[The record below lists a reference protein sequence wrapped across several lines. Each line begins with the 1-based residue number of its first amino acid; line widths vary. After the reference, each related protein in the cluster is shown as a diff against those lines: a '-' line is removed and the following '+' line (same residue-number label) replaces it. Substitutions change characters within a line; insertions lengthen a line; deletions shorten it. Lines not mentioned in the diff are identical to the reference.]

1 MRVKRA
7 GLLALMALCALNIW
21 TGGPLLAL
29 WIGSKI
35 QGNLTTLS
43 MGAVFA
49 VIAILALMVA
59 GLTVALTHLSAA
71 YNELVGAKPKPR
83 EPAPW
88 LRSMRGER
96 SEYQPHHMQIS
107 SLDRVMIITVVLAA
121 IAFETWF
128 FFFSGS
134 SIGHG

>member
-1 MRVKRA
+1 VRAKRA
-7 GLLALMALCALNIW
+7 GLLALMAFCALNIW

-35 QGNLTTLS
+35 QGELTTLS

-49 VIAILALMVA
+49 VIAMLALFVA
-59 GLTVALTHLSAA
+59 GLTVALTYLSAA
-71 YNELVGAKPKPR
+71 YNDLVGAKPKPR

-107 SLDRVMIITVVLAA
+107 AVDRVMIFTVLLAA

>member
-1 MRVKRA
+1 MRAKRL
-7 GLLALMALCALNIW
+7 GLLIGMTLCAVNIW

-35 QGNLTTLS
+35 QGELTTLS
-43 MGAVFA
+43 MAAVFM
-49 VIAILALMVA
+49 VIVILALVVA
-59 GLTVALTHLSAA
+59 GLTVALGYLSAS
-71 YNELVGAKPKPR
+71 YNELMGIKPRPR

-96 SEYQPHHMQIS
+96 SEFQARHMQVS
-107 SLDRVMIITVVLAA
+107 AVDRVLVGSVLVMALV
-121 IAFETWF
+121 FETWF

-134 SIGHG
+134 SIG

>member
-1 MRVKRA
+1 MRLKRI
-7 GLLALMALCALNIW
+7 GLLVLMALCAVNIW

-43 MGAVFA
+43 MGAVFM
-49 VIAILALMVA
+49 VIVVLALTVA
-59 GLTVALTHLSAA
+59 GLAVALTRLTAR
-71 YNELVGAKPKPR
+71 YNDLIGIKPGPR

-96 SEYQPHHMQIS
+96 SEHQAHHLQIS
-107 SLDRVMIITVVLAA
+107 AVDRLLVVTVILAV
-121 IAFETWF
+121 IVFETWF

-134 SIGHG
+134 SIG

>member
-1 MRVKRA
+1 MRAKRL
-7 GLLALMALCALNIW
+7 GLLMAMAFCAVNIW
-21 TGGPLLAL
+21 TGGPLFAV

-35 QGNLTTLS
+35 QGQLTTLS

-49 VIAILALMVA
+49 VIVILALVVA
-59 GLTVALTHLSAA
+59 GLTVALTRLSAT
-71 YNELVGAKPKPR
+71 YNELVGIKPRPR

-96 SEYQPHHMQIS
+96 SEYQARHMQVS
-107 SLDRVMIITVVLAA
+107 VVDRLLVGTVLLAA
-121 IAFETWF
+121 LAFETWF

-134 SIGHG
+134 SIG

>member
-1 MRVKRA
+1 V
-7 GLLALMALCALNIW
+7 NIW

-35 QGNLTTLS
+35 QGQLTTLS
-43 MGAVFA
+43 MGAVFM
-49 VIAILALMVA
+49 VIVVLALVVA
-59 GLTVALTHLSAA
+59 GLATLMTRLSAA
-71 YNELVGAKPKPR
+71 YDDLMGIKPGPR

-96 SEYQPHHMQIS
+96 TEYQPHHMQVS
-107 SLDRVMIITVVLAA
+107 ATDRVLVGTVLLCALV
-121 IAFETWF
+121 FETWF

-134 SIGHG
+134 SIG

>member
-1 MRVKRA
+1 MRAKRL
-7 GLLALMALCALNIW
+7 GLLTAMALCAVNIW
-21 TGGPLLAL
+21 TGGPLLAI

-35 QGNLTTLS
+35 QGQLTTVS

-49 VIAILALMVA
+49 VIVILALVVA
-59 GLTVALTHLSAA
+59 GLTVALTRLSAS
-71 YNELVGAKPKPR
+71 YNDLVGIKPGPR

-96 SEYQPHHMQIS
+96 SEYQPHHLHVS
-107 SLDRVMIITVVLAA
+107 AVDRVLVGSVLLMALV
-121 IAFETWF
+121 FETWF

-134 SIGHG
+134 SIG